1 VKYIYLITL
10 VLLLVSCHNPL
21 KENNTSSSIA
31 SDTTVVQKN
40 PAPILLFGIPVDSYT
55 MVPGQIKRNGFL
67 SDILVKHGV
76 SMQAIDQAVT
86 NSRKVFDVRN
96 IRSGK
101 KYILFCEKDSMARAR
116 YLVYEHD
123 LSVYYVFSFNDSLNI
138 TPFRKKIKSEIRYA
152 SCTIETSL
160 WDAMIAGGLH
170 PALTGELSDIFAWT
184 VDFFGLQRGD
194 NFKVIYDELFI
205 DDESLGIGKI
215 YGAQFNRS
223 GNSIAAIPLI
233 QDGKETFFEA
243 DGKSL
248 RKAFLK
254 TPLKFSRISSRFSSN
269 RMHPI
274 LRIIRA
280 HFGVDYAAPLG
291 TPVHA
296 IGDGRII
303 SATNEGASGKMVKIQ
318 HNSVYS
324 TAYLHLSRF
333 GDGVSAGKMV
343 KQDDIIGYVGSSGL
357 TSGPHLDYRFYRNG
371 SAIDP
376 LKVDAPS
383 VEPVSEENKIRFEKN
398 KTVILNLLG
407 TFD

>member
-1 VKYIYLITL
+1 LKYIFLITL
-10 VLLLVSCHNPL
+10 VLILASCNNSL
-21 KENNTSSSIA
+21 KDKNESVAMTA
-31 SDTTVVQKN
+31 DTAVVQKS
-40 PAPILLFGIPVDSYT
+40 APPNLLYGIPIDSYN
-55 MVPGQIKRNGFL
+55 MVPGQIKPNGFL
-67 SDILVKHGV
+67 SDILIKHGI
-76 SMQAIDQAVT
+76 SMQAIDQVT
-86 NSRKVFDVRN
+86 KNSRAVFDVRN
-96 IRSGK
+96 IRSRNN
-101 KYILFCEKDSMARAR
+101 YILFCDKDSIARAR

-123 LSVYYVFSFNDSLNI
+123 LSVFYVFSFNDSLNI
-138 TPFRKKIKSEIRYA
+138 TPFRKKINSEIRYS

-170 PALTGELSDIFAWT
+170 PELSDKLSVIFAWT
-184 VDFFGLQRGD
+184 VDFFGLQKGD
-194 NFKVIYDELFI
+194 IFKVIYEELFI

-223 GNSIAAIPLI
+223 GYSVSAIPFI
-233 QDGKETFFEA
+233 QDGKETFFDA

-254 TPLKFSRISSRFSSN
+254 APLKFSRISSRFSSN

-274 LRIIRA
+274 LRILRA

-303 SATNEGASGKMVKIQ
+303 SATNEGASGRMVKIQ

-333 GDGVSAGKMV
+333 GEGISAGKMV
-343 KQDDIIGYVGSSGL
+343 KQDDIIGYVGNSGL
-357 TSGPHLDYRFYRNG
+357 STGPHLDFRFYRNG
-371 SAIDP
+371 SPIDP
-376 LKVDAPS
+376 LKVDAPA
-383 VEPVSEENKIRFEKN
+383 VEPVSEENRLRFEKN
-398 KTVILNLLG
+398 KAVILNLLG
-407 TFD
+407 TFN